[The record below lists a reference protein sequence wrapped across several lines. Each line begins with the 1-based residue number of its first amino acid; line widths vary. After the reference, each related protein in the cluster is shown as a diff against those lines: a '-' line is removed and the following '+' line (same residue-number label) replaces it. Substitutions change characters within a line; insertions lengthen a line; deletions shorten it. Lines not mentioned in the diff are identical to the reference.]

1 MGWGLSGRVEP
12 HPNHQGCPQ
21 IGSAYQIGDQLIN
34 SLFVLTGDD
43 DLGEGGDNGEA
54 DDADL
59 DDDWGLDN
67 E

>member
-1 MGWGLSGRVEP
+1 MAAMKYIPSIPRLP
-12 HPNHQGCPQ
+12 PILHQCSRLVPK
-21 IGSAYQIGDQLIN
+21 LVN
-34 SLFVLTGDD
+34 TVVLFTGDE
-43 DLGEGGDNGEA
+43 DLGEEGGNGEA

>member
-1 MGWGLSGRVEP
+1 MMY
-12 HPNHQGCPQ
+12 
-21 IGSAYQIGDQLIN
+21 IA
-34 SLFVLTGDD
+34 GDD
-43 DLGEGGDNGEA
+43 DLGEEGEA

>member
-1 MGWGLSGRVEP
+1 MTGLNHTPTINVAPKLVHRSSLVISLVNRVF
-12 HPNHQGCPQ
+12 H
-21 IGSAYQIGDQLIN
+21 S
-34 SLFVLTGDD
+34 TGDE
-43 DLGEGGDNGEA
+43 DLGEEGDNGEA